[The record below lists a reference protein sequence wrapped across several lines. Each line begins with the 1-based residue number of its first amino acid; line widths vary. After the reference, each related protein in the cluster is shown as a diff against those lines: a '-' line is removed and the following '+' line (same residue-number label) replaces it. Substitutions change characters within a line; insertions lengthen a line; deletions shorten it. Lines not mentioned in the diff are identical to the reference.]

1 VRHRRPA
8 EVHHAAPGERQ
19 LGVRATLAGVAV
31 QKKSKRKTKHLDL
44 TKPVEHPRIPFGV
57 LFRMFVLGSIAIVAS
72 SYAIYRHY
80 YVTRPSMLMPRPTAT
95 ATADDVES
103 LPPGFVAVP
112 DLVPL
117 PATPASSSATAPA
130 SSVPAR

>member
-1 VRHRRPA
+1 VRHRRTA
-8 EVHHAAPGERQ
+8 EVHHAAAGERRV
-19 LGVRATLAGVAV
+19 GVRATLACVAV
-31 QKKSKRKTKHLDL
+31 PKKSKRKTKHVDL

-103 LPPGFVAVP
+103 LPPGFVPVP
-112 DLVPL
+112 ELVPL
-117 PATPASSSATAPA
+117 PAPSASASASA
-130 SSVPAR
+130 SPVPER